1 LTPRP
6 PNTNLGKSIHHL
18 KLPKSITHDNSTE
31 ESTGF
36 NDTTWLRATTKYMD
50 FINTTLRT
58 SSFEKI
64 IKKVNEL
71 MASTHTVDSMDVDDI
86 DEVQLIDL
94 SDDECKLFT

>member
-6 PNTNLGKSIHHL
+6 PNANLGKSIRNL
-18 KLPKSITHDNSTE
+18 KLPKSITHDNSTK

-36 NDTTWLRATTKYMD
+36 NDTTWSRATTKYMD
-50 FINTTLRT
+50 FINTTLCT

-64 IKKVNEL
+64 IKKVDEL
-71 MASTHTVDSMDVDDI
+71 MDSTHTVDSMDIDNI
-86 DEVQLIDL
+86 DEVQLVDL